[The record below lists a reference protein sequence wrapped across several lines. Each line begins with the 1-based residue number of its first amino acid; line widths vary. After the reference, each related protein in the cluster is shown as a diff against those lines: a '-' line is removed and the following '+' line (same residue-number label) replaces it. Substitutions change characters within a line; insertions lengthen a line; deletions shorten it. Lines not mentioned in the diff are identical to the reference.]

1 MVLFDVLVT
10 SKQHLL
16 FSNST
21 STGLKGNLESNGLTY
36 AMLFPVMVWHGV
48 KDVLLTFN
56 TNNTIPVLPGNI
68 HTLFIA
74 INGMEICCMYNH
86 LKA

>member
-1 MVLFDVLVT
+1 MLSDVLYP

-36 AMLFPVMVWHGV
+36 AMPVPVMVWHGTN
-48 KDVLLTFN
+48 DVLLGFSAKDI
-56 TNNTIPVLPGNI
+56 IPVFPGNI
-68 HTLFIA
+68 RTLFLT
-74 INGMEICCMYNH
+74 INGMEICCMYSCFD
-86 LKA
+86 A